1 MDAVSLPKT
10 SEKFRF
16 LYDVKSHFMPIRTDA
31 KEAQFRLCCIKR
43 KVLGKKKTPYVMTH
57 DGCTIH
63 CPHSDVKKNYN
74 FKIINLETQES
85 SQDTTLILV

>member
-1 MDAVSLPKT
+1 
-10 SEKFRF
+10 
-16 LYDVKSHFMPIRTDA
+16 MPIRTDA

-63 CPHSDVKKNYN
+63 CPHSDVKKNYT
-74 FKIINLETQES
+74 FK
-85 SQDTTLILV
+85 